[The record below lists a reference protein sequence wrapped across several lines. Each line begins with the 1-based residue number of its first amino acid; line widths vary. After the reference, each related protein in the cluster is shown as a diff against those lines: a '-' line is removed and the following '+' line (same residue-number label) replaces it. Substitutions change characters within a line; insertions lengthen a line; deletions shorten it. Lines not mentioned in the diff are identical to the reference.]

1 MEFKINEIS
10 NIPSRV
16 EKNKYDISALLK
28 KDSVTYSEAG
38 FVLETL
44 CHEVSQENIS
54 LFVYLCKYQKN
65 IKNIKKYKIEKNNN
79 FFRIK
84 TKFKIY
90 HQRQIIGVYLNWNSD
105 VLLLGKTL
113 KLSVM
118 LRKLFSK
125 LRIINQE
132 RRINFIEKNPELKT
146 NNEQIYLILKERNL
160 RRIEPSFSKE
170 YEDYFEDNIDSKE
183 VSLKQMIGVCERFN
197 LNNKLLSD
205 MKKELVIVQNRRKK
219 KEYEIVKE
227 KALDLTIELEY
238 IDFNV

>member
-1 MEFKINEIS
+1 MEFKIDEIS

-16 EKNKYDISALLK
+16 EKNKYEICSLLK

-54 LFVYLCKYQKN
+54 LFVYLCKYPNSIK
-65 IKNIKKYKIEKNNN
+65 IKNKYKIEKNSDV
-79 FFRIK
+79 FK
-84 TKFKIY
+84 LKSSFKIFNKK
-90 HQRQIIGVYLNWNSD
+90 QIIGVYLNWKSD
-105 VLLLGKTL
+105 VLLLGETL

-118 LRKLFSK
+118 LRKLFKK
-125 LRIINQE
+125 LRIINQQ
-132 RRINFIEKNPELKT
+132 RRMNFILKNPELKA
-146 NNEQIYLILKERNL
+146 NNEQIYLILKEKRL
-160 RRIEPSFSKE
+160 RQIEPFFSKN
-170 YEDYFEDNIDSKE
+170 YEEYFEDDIDSKE
-183 VSLKQMIGVCERFN
+183 VSLKQMIGICERFS

-219 KEYEIVKE
+219 KEYELVKE
-227 KALDLTIELEY
+227 KALSLTSELEF